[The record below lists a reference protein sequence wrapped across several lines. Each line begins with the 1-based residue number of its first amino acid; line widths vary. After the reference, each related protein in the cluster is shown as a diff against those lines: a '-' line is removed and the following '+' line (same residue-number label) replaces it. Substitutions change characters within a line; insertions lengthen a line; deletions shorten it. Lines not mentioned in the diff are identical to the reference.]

1 MRAPLSK
8 VKSGALG
15 YCEGMPT
22 PRETART
29 ETMAAILGA
38 ARTQLADIG
47 PAALSL
53 RAVAREIGMV
63 SSAVYRYV
71 ASRDELLTAL
81 IVQCY
86 DELGA
91 ALEDADPQGGKPV
104 DRWVAVC
111 DALRSWAAAH
121 PHEYALLYG
130 SPVPG
135 YRAPQ
140 TTVGPATRPT
150 LVVVSIVVDA
160 HRSSPPVRIE
170 HDIYSP
176 ARDFVV
182 GHYRQATG
190 EDVGGVMTTDL
201 VARTLSAWI
210 TVFGAVSFE
219 RFGHLVGVTEDTG
232 AFYADIVRN
241 LAATL
246 DLSGR

>member
-1 MRAPLSK
+1 M
-8 VKSGALG
+8 
-15 YCEGMPT
+15 
-22 PRETART
+22 
-29 ETMAAILGA
+29 
-38 ARTQLADIG
+38 
-47 PAALSL
+47 
-53 RAVAREIGMV
+53 
-63 SSAVYRYV
+63 
-71 ASRDELLTAL
+71 
-81 IVQCY
+81 
-86 DELGA
+86 
-91 ALEDADPQGGKPV
+91 
-104 DRWVAVC
+104 
-111 DALRSWAAAH
+111 
-121 PHEYALLYG
+121 
-130 SPVPG
+130 
-135 YRAPQ
+135 
-140 TTVGPATRPT
+140 
-150 LVVVSIVVDA
+150 VVSIVVDA

-182 GHYRQATG
+182 EHYRQATG

>member
-1 MRAPLSK
+1 
-8 VKSGALG
+8 
-15 YCEGMPT
+15 MPT

-29 ETMAAILGA
+29 ETMAAILSA
-38 ARTQLADIG
+38 ARTQLAEVG
-47 PAALSL
+47 PASLSL

-71 ASRDELLTAL
+71 ASRDDLLTAL

-86 DELGA
+86 DEVGA
-91 ALEDADPQGGKPV
+91 ALEDADPRGGKPL

-135 YRAPQ
+135 YRAPR
-140 TTVGPATRPT
+140 TTVVPATRPT
-150 LVVVSIVVDA
+150 LVLVSIVVDA
-160 HRSSPPVRIE
+160 YRSEPPTTIE
-170 HDIYSP
+170 PGLYSP

-182 GHYRQATG
+182 QHFRETRG
-190 EDVGGVMTTDL
+190 EDVSGVMTDDL

-232 AFYADIVRN
+232 AFYRDIVRD
-241 LAATL
+241 LATML